1 MTNEPPLPAKKPAN
15 KPANKVDPL
24 WILSRIPIV
33 LIIGLFIAFA
43 LQNSESSQVDF
54 LQWSFRAP
62 RVVTLIAAAI
72 LGALVRD
79 LMRYRSNK
87 RSRVE

>member
-1 MTNEPPLPAKKPAN
+1 MTIESPSPAK

-43 LQNSESSQVDF
+43 IQNAESSQVDF

-62 RVVTLIAAAI
+62 RVVTLLVAAI

-79 LMRYRSNK
+79 LMRYRSN
-87 RSRVE
+87 RSKVE